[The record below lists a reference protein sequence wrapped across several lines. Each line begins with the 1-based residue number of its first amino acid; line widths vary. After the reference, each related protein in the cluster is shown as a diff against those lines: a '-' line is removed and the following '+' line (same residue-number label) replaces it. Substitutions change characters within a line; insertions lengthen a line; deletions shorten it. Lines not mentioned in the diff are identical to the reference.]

1 MKPINGVYLGW
12 IPPHSKSWEPLYRT
26 IRCER
31 GYKSERTGLYAP
43 AIERYPGLALNSDF
57 YPDPLDLP
65 FALERRTPL
74 VRPDYERDARLL
86 NLPYPN
92 PDLFEFIG
100 RTGGLFS
107 GDNFS
112 VCPIVEPNDDGSYS
126 YEFGLWKIDRDVRDG
141 VNENTRLKAIARTNE
156 PTILTADVGEAS
168 PLGNRPLGEFSPHFT
183 LLGDKILNV
192 KIVRIGRPETFTG
205 SQVVVSFD
213 TPINLY
219 ATPAFAVVSEAVMV
233 NV

>member
-31 GYKSERTGLYAP
+31 GYQSERTRLYAP
-43 AIERYPGLALNSDF
+43 TIERYPGLRLNLDF
-57 YPDPLDLP
+57 YPDPMDLP
-65 FALERRTPL
+65 FALERRIPK

-112 VCPIVEPNDDGSYS
+112 VCPIVAPNDDGNYS
-126 YEFGLWKIDRDVRDG
+126 YEFGLWNVDRDVRD
-141 VNENTRLKAIARTNE
+141 NIKENMRLKAISRTNK
-156 PTILTADVGEAS
+156 PTLLTADEQ
-168 PLGNRPLGEFSPHFT
+168 PLGEFSPHFT
-183 LLGDKILNV
+183 LLGNDILNV
-192 KIVRIGRPETFTG
+192 KIVTIGTPENWTG
-205 SQVVVSFD
+205 NQVIVSFD
-213 TPINLY
+213 TPIDLY
-219 ATPAFAVVSEAVMV
+219 ATPNFAVVNKEIV

>member
-1 MKPINGVYLGW
+1 MKSINGVYLGW
-12 IPPHSKSWEPLYRT
+12 IPPHSNSWEPLYRT

-31 GYKSERTGLYAP
+31 GYKNERTRLYAP
-43 AIERYPGLALNSDF
+43 TIERYPGLTLNLDF
-57 YPDPLDLP
+57 YPDPSDLP
-65 FALERRTPL
+65 FALERRIPK

-112 VCPIVEPNDDGSYS
+112 ICPIVEPNDDGSYS
-126 YEFGLWKIDRDVRDG
+126 YEFGLWKIDKEVRDL
-141 VNENTRLKAIARTNE
+141 VNENTRLKAIARINE
-156 PTILTADVGEAS
+156 PTLLTADD
-168 PLGNRPLGEFSPHFT
+168 RPLGEFSPHFM
-183 LLGDKILNV
+183 LLGDKIFNV
-192 KIVRIGRPETFTG
+192 RIVRIGRPEHFTG

-213 TPINLY
+213 TPVNLS
-219 ATPAFAVVSEAVMV
+219 ATSTFAVVSEEVAV

>member
-1 MKPINGVYLGW
+1 MKSINGVYLGW
-12 IPPHSKSWEPLYRT
+12 IPPHSTSWEPLYRT

-31 GYKSERTGLYAP
+31 GYKSERTRLYAP
-43 AIERYPGLALNSDF
+43 TIERYPGLALNSDF

-156 PTILTADVGEAS
+156 PTILTADD
-168 PLGNRPLGEFSPHFT
+168 RPLGEFSPHFT
-183 LLGDKILNV
+183 LLGDEILNV
-192 KIVRIGRPETFTG
+192 SIVRIGRPEIFTG

-213 TPINLY
+213 TPVNLY
-219 ATPAFAVVSEAVMV
+219 ATPAFAAIGEAVMV